1 MSNSDASYLDKIQF
15 PSSLNQS
22 FIAKYLKNFRIP
34 LLIILTLILVGVSS
48 YNLLPKRL
56 NPEVKIPIIT
66 VITSA
71 PGSNATDIED
81 LITNPLE
88 KQIKQLSNI
97 SEFNSISQDN
107 LSLITIQFES
117 KILAKDAQ
125 NDVQNKVN
133 QANLQGI
140 LTTPQVQAL
149 DFEDQPIW
157 TLAITGLPSQEL
169 NQQAQL
175 LKENLENLSLINR
188 VTLSGAP
195 QNQININLDLQK
207 IQNYGLNIPQ
217 ISTAISQ
224 SLQITPAGSVS
235 NNKYNF
241 TVAIASSINN
251 LDELRNLPI
260 SVGNQILPLGSI
272 AQIIQQ
278 PKPNSSLT
286 YISNS
291 QIKNEE
297 AVILSIYKNS
307 QSDIVA
313 TGNQAQASID
323 QFITQN
329 PQIKLTT
336 LTNVSQDINQQFSDL
351 IREFRT
357 TILLV
362 GGTLLLFLGVRQA
375 LISSLTVPLTFLSA
389 FAIMQAFG
397 QSINFLSLF
406 AFLLALGLLV
416 DDTIVIVSSMT
427 SYYQTKKFTTLQ
439 TGLLVWRDTIV
450 PIWSTTLTTIWSFVP
465 LLLSSGIIG
474 EFIKPIPIVVT
485 ATMLSSTAIAVF
497 ITLPL
502 MIVILK
508 PRIPTR
514 VTILIKLITW
524 IALLTA
530 VIFISRNTPLLPLI
544 ITIFIIITIITL
556 LIRNQLQ
563 THTSPFQKQPSI
575 KKISSFAQQ
584 LMDKRLINIQPLSN
598 GYYNLIKRILSN
610 KSSRRKV
617 VIASISY
624 ALICFALLPLGL
636 VKNEFFP
643 KTDNDIFYIQ
653 LKLPSGT
660 SINQTN
666 TKALNFIDTLSSIPY
681 ITFIT
686 TEVGKSLSDLQALS
700 SQDNQILYTLRLVP
714 EKDRPYKSYEITEHL
729 RNQFQNYSDTIQV
742 LEVSAGPPAGAD
754 IQVTFLGDNLNDLET
769 TADKAVAYLK
779 QQPSVAN
786 PNKSLNPSTSQI
798 NFQIDSLALQQ
809 SQISR
814 NQISQAVNQITKP
827 QTLGALSLATE
838 TTDLPLVLNLTSQ
851 PPQVELLN
859 QITIPN
865 SKGQLIPLSTL
876 GTWQAQI
883 SPQIITHDNAT
894 RSVTVTAATRPNF
907 NTTQANQDL
916 LTQIQSWQLP
926 SNVTWKTG
934 GVNQENARSIQSILL
949 AMLLSA
955 VLILITM
962 VLQFSSFR
970 AALIVILVIPLAV
983 SSVFLAFALTQTP
996 VSFPALIGILSL
1008 FGIVVTNSMF
1018 IVDKI
1023 NINLNQKMPFIE
1035 AIADAGASRL
1045 EPIILTKLST
1055 ILGLLPITLA
1065 DPLWRGLG
1073 GAIISGIA
1081 LASIIM
1087 LLFIPVVTYAW
1098 LKPNSANPTN
1108 S

>member
-1 MSNSDASYLDKIQF
+1 MSNSDASYLDKLQF
-15 PSSLNQS
+15 PSSLNQT

-34 LLIILTLILVGVSS
+34 LLIILTLILIGISS

-66 VITSA
+66 VITQS

-97 SEFNSISQDN
+97 SELNSISQDN

-133 QANLQGI
+133 QVNLQGI
-140 LTTPQVQAL
+140 TTSPQVQAL
-149 DFEDQPIW
+149 DFEDQPVW
-157 TLAITGLPSQEL
+157 TLAITGLPSPEL
-169 NQQAQL
+169 NHQAKL
-175 LKENLENLSLINR
+175 LQDELENLSLVNR
-188 VTLSGAP
+188 VVLSGAP
-195 QNQININLDLQK
+195 QDQISINLDLQQ
-207 IQNYGLNIPQ
+207 IQNYNLNIPQ
-217 ISTAISQ
+217 ISAAISQ
-224 SLQITPAGSVS
+224 SLQITPAGSIS
-235 NNKYNF
+235 NDQYNF
-241 TVAIASSINN
+241 TVAIASTINN
-251 LDELRNLPI
+251 LDQLRNLPI
-260 SVGNQILPLGSI
+260 SIGNQSLPLGSI
-272 AQIIQQ
+272 AQIVQQ

-291 QIKNEE
+291 QIQNEE

-307 QSDIVA
+307 PSDIVA
-313 TGNQAQASID
+313 TGNQAQTSID
-323 QFITQN
+323 QFLSQN
-329 PQIKLTT
+329 PQLKLTT

-351 IREFRT
+351 VREFRT

-389 FAIMQAFG
+389 FAIMQIFG

-485 ATMLSSTAIAVF
+485 ATMISSTAIAVF

-508 PRIPTR
+508 PRVPAR
-514 VTILIKLITW
+514 VTLLFKIITW
-524 IALLTA
+524 IALLST

-544 ITIFIIITIITL
+544 ITLFMIITIITL
-556 LIRNQLQ
+556 LIRNQFRSQ
-563 THTSPFQKQPSI
+563 TSSLLKRSSI
-575 KKISSFAQQ
+575 QNISSFAQR

-598 GYYNLIKRILSN
+598 GYYNLIKRILNN

-617 VIASISY
+617 VIASVSY
-624 ALICFALLPLGL
+624 ALICFSLLPLGL

-643 KTDNDIFYIQ
+643 KTDSDIFYIQ
-653 LKLPSGT
+653 LKLPPGT
-660 SINQTN
+660 TINQTN
-666 TKALNFIDTLSSIPY
+666 TKALNFIDTLQDIPY
-681 ITFIT
+681 VTFIT
-686 TEVGKSLSDLQALS
+686 TEVGKSFSDLQALS

-714 EKDRPYKSYEITEHL
+714 EEDRPYKSYEITEHL
-729 RNQFQNYSDTIQV
+729 RKQFQNYQDTITV
-742 LEVSAGPPAGAD
+742 NEISAGPPAGAD
-754 IQVTFLGDNLNDLET
+754 VQITFLGDNLNDLEA
-769 TADKAVAYLK
+769 TADKAVTYLK

-786 PNKSLNPSTSQI
+786 PAKSLNPSTSQI

-814 NQISQAVNQITKP
+814 SQITQAINQITKS
-827 QTLGALSLATE
+827 QTLGTLNLDSE
-838 TTDLPLVLNLTSQ
+838 TDDLPLVLNLTSQ
-851 PPQVELLN
+851 PPKLELLN

-865 SKGQLIPLSTL
+865 PQGQLIPLMTL

-883 SPQIITHDNAT
+883 SPQIITHDKT
-894 RSVTVTAATRPNF
+894 IRSVTVTATTRPNF
-907 NTTQANQDL
+907 NTTQVNQDL
-916 LTQIQSWQLP
+916 LDQIKSWQLP

-970 AALIVILVIPLAV
+970 AALIVLLVIPLAV
-983 SSVFLAFALTQTP
+983 SSVFLVFALTQTP
-996 VSFPALIGILSL
+996 LSFPALIGILSL

-1023 NINLNQKMPFIE
+1023 NINLNQKMPFVE

-1098 LKPNSANPTN
+1098 LKPNTSN
-1108 S
+1108 SLNS